1 MSMILPAISTI
12 EFTNACNFNCHYCQR
27 TNEDGLRKNGML
39 SVPLVKAMAL
49 RGDFANTVYTEF
61 QQNGEPTIHPKFNE
75 LVEVV
80 KSVVPYVGMSTNAS
94 FMKFKHNPI
103 EGVKLMDCITISV
116 HEETKQEE
124 IEDVLNALK
133 NTKVRV
139 RVQTLN
145 NQVHSINVDKLKN
158 EYGVFVDDYEIREW
172 QTDYGHKDF
181 CIDVKT
187 SVTIQY
193 DGDVVPCC
201 NVVGKQKVIGNVHN
215 QDMTEIWKTYD
226 KAMFSY
232 CRTCKTPSPYAKRL
246 NFFAETM
253 NNG

>member
-1 MSMILPAISTI
+1 MLLPAISTI

-27 TNEDGLRKNGML
+27 TNEDGIRKNGML
-39 SVPLVKAMAL
+39 SLSLVKKMVD
-49 RGDFANTVYTEF
+49 RGDFDNTVYTEF
-61 QQNGEPTIHPKFNE
+61 QQNGEPTIHPNFNE
-75 LVEVV
+75 LVAII
-80 KSVVPYVGMSTNAS
+80 KTKVPYVGMSTNAS

-116 HEETKQEE
+116 HAETKQEE
-124 IEDVLNALK
+124 VEGVLTALQ
-133 NTKVRV
+133 NESTRV

-145 NQVHSINVDKLKN
+145 NQTHSINIQKLQDDFGVYVDN
-158 EYGVFVDDYEIREW
+158 YEIREW

-215 QDMTEIWKTYD
+215 DSMHDIWKNYD
-226 KAMFSY
+226 KQMFSY

-246 NFFAETM
+246 HFFAETM
-253 NNG
+253 NHG